1 MSFCMGAGSRKG
13 TNFGIQGPASCRPL
27 RCVREARARCNAAI
41 SQFARLLHLMT
52 RLR

>member
-1 MSFCMGAGSRKG
+1 MSFGMGAGSRKG

-27 RCVREARARCNAAI
+27 RSIREARARCNAAI
-41 SQFARLLHLMT
+41 SQFARLLHLMA